1 VTDYR
6 INGSRAAAMIV
17 GVVVAVAVGMVG
29 CGAPQYTYVKN
40 SGERTYFKVPRQWH
54 RVDQAALDEAVSP
67 DDPDSQAAVARQ
79 QLVWSIAYD
88 ADAAPAPIHLFS
100 GDGDRPF
107 VYATVRRLTQTQQAQ
122 MSFDGLRNA
131 ILPVT
136 DAARQVADQAGL
148 PLDGFEL
155 LSDEVVHPRT
165 GIRGVHIVFHYRVGG
180 PGELN
185 TFDQTAYVND
195 DASRMYLL
203 LIRCSARY
211 YRDHGS
217 EVRDVATSFTVR
229 SSS

>member
-1 VTDYR
+1 MADNRT
-6 INGSRAAAMIV
+6 NGGRAVAMIF
-17 GVVVAVAVGMVG
+17 GVVVAVAVTLAA

-40 SGERTYFKVPRQWH
+40 SGERTYFKVPRLWH
-54 RVDQAALDEAVSP
+54 RVDQAALDEALSP
-67 DDPDSQAAVARQ
+67 DDPNSQAAAARQ
-79 QLVWSIAYD
+79 QLIWSIAYD
-88 ADAAPAPIHLFS
+88 ADAAPAPVHLFA
-100 GDGDRPF
+100 GDGDQPF
-107 VYATVRRLTQTQQAQ
+107 VYATVRQLTQAQRDQ
-122 MSFDGLRNA
+122 MSFDNLRNA

-136 DAARQVADQAGL
+136 DGARQSAAQAGL

-165 GIRGVHIVFHYRVGG
+165 GIRGVHIIFNYRVGG
-180 PGELN
+180 QGELS
-185 TFDQTAYVND
+185 TFDQTAYTND

-211 YRDHGS
+211 YRDRGS